1 MPPKADPMRV
11 SQTVKRMMDEDADY
25 TKGGKKTS
33 KAGDVELLSKD
44 TEIVFR

>member
-1 MPPKADPMRV
+1 MRV

-25 TKGGKKTS
+25 TKGKKTG
-33 KAGDVELLSKD
+33 KAGDVELLNKD